1 MLRAMN
7 TLSLCTLVGL
17 GAATVFITGCTT
29 DGAPRELGYL
39 RLQVLEQEDYIK
51 SLNDSLQVA
60 KNRKVDP
67 QIVERIV
74 KVDNPPVIQYV
85 TTPVPTDPKIPQI
98 DAKGVDVHT
107 RNRDLVIEISGDILF
122 ASGSAK
128 LDDKDKGL
136 IKKVHD
142 YIVKSYPKHEVRVEG
157 HTDSEPVIRH
167 KDEWKNNWDLSGGR
181 AMAVL
186 EELQHLGI
194 KGGQMYFAGF
204 GEYHPVADNATP
216 ASRQNNRRVEVVI
229 VDYKSAA
236 PQVDRKEEHKKKK

>member
-7 TLSLCTLVGL
+7 TISLCTLACL

-60 KNRKVDP
+60 KNQKP
-67 QIVERIV
+67 GTQIVEKEVVRTVEVPRYI
-74 KVDNPPVIQYV
+74 
-85 TTPVPTDPKIPQI
+85 TTPGATPTEKLPQI
-98 DAKGVDVHT
+98 DAKGVDVYG
-107 RNRDLVIEISGDILF
+107 RGRDLVIAISGDILF

-128 LDDKDKGL
+128 LDDKDKAL

-142 YIVKSYPKHEVRVEG
+142 FIVKNYSKHEIRVEG
-157 HTDSEPVIRH
+157 HTDNEPVVRH

-186 EELQHLGI
+186 EELQHLGV

-229 VDYKSAA
+229 VDHKNTD
-236 PQVDRKEEHKKKK
+236 PQVDRKDLKKKK